1 MLNSRNSIIG
11 SDKTITIIK
20 LLSKYLIFNKS
31 VNITAAICFPS
42 LKVQLYTFYTCYTS
56 DLFAASATVLRRS
69 QWMGK
74 KDDEDHKEED
84 MDKKEEQDEDCF
96 TK

>member
-1 MLNSRNSIIG
+1 M
-11 SDKTITIIK
+11 
-20 LLSKYLIFNKS
+20 
-31 VNITAAICFPS
+31 S
-42 LKVQLYTFYTCYTS
+42 LKRFSKISFKASLVASGCIYEKKSFY
-56 DLFAASATVLRRS
+56 LFAASATVLRRS